1 MISEILI
8 IIFLI
13 LITLLIFWKKNF
25 KIASSL
31 DIFDD
36 YKSNRK
42 IKKKKTPLTG
52 GLILMSFI
60 YLFYFFNLL
69 DFVIVDELK
78 YDFNLPLYFIII
90 NLIFFLGLI
99 DDKIDLSPNIKLL
112 SFILIFFIISYLD
125 KGDLLIDILRFNDL
139 NFVLNIY
146 SFSIVFI
153 IFCLI
158 VFVNAANMFDGINL
172 QCSSYFLFLN
182 IYLQLILKID
192 ALLILLM
199 IGLIFFMFLNYKNKS
214 YLGDSGVYIL
224 AFITG
229 IIIIKSYNEGL
240 LFCDQILL
248 MMLIPGI
255 DMIRLTFLRV
265 LKGNHPFKADNN
277 HIHHILGKKLK
288 EKKISLITMS
298 IIIIP
303 NFLGYFFN
311 TYLIF
316 VFVSLYF
323 YFYIITKYNNVE
335 KKIR

>member
-99 DDKIDLSPNIKLL
+99 DDKIDLSPNKKLL
-112 SFILIFFIISYLD
+112 SF
-125 KGDLLIDILRFNDL
+125 
-139 NFVLNIY
+139 
-146 SFSIVFI
+146 
-153 IFCLI
+153 
-158 VFVNAANMFDGINL
+158 
-172 QCSSYFLFLN
+172 Q
-182 IYLQLILKID
+182 
-192 ALLILLM
+192 
-199 IGLIFFMFLNYKNKS
+199 
-214 YLGDSGVYIL
+214 
-224 AFITG
+224 
-229 IIIIKSYNEGL
+229 
-240 LFCDQILL
+240 
-248 MMLIPGI
+248 
-255 DMIRLTFLRV
+255 
-265 LKGNHPFKADNN
+265 
-277 HIHHILGKKLK
+277 
-288 EKKISLITMS
+288 
-298 IIIIP
+298 
-303 NFLGYFFN
+303 
-311 TYLIF
+311 
-316 VFVSLYF
+316 
-323 YFYIITKYNNVE
+323 
-335 KKIR
+335 

>member
-158 VFVNAANMFDGINL
+158 VFVNATNMFDGINL

-199 IGLIFFMFLNYKNKS
+199 IGLIFLCF
-214 YLGDSGVYIL
+214 
-224 AFITG
+224 
-229 IIIIKSYNEGL
+229 
-240 LFCDQILL
+240 
-248 MMLIPGI
+248 
-255 DMIRLTFLRV
+255 
-265 LKGNHPFKADNN
+265 
-277 HIHHILGKKLK
+277 
-288 EKKISLITMS
+288 
-298 IIIIP
+298 
-303 NFLGYFFN
+303 
-311 TYLIF
+311 
-316 VFVSLYF
+316 
-323 YFYIITKYNNVE
+323 
-335 KKIR
+335 